1 MISATAWHLMAL
13 CILDL
18 ADTKMACFLLMQGI
32 VVCDRI
38 LYIQVSTQ
46 QLITHTVVLKIKNLT
61 TKIC

>member
-18 ADTKMACFLLMQGI
+18 ADKKMVCFLLMQGV

-46 QLITHTVVLKIKNLT
+46 QLINHAVVLKIKNLT